1 MIKIN
6 GKEYGGVI
14 NVQSITESFEKV
26 YGESSVVK
34 QNGED
39 WYDVIGTRYIHQV
52 VFTQNPSVT
61 PEESDE
67 FFELISSP
75 NAFQVVTLP
84 HGSGEITYNAHI
96 SAGSRQLIDF
106 IDGKY
111 IWDDNITLT
120 FRAAEPQ
127 RRSDT

>member
-14 NVQSITESFEKV
+14 NVLSITESFEKV
-26 YGESSVVK
+26 YGENSAIK

-52 VFTQNPSVT
+52 VFTQNPSAS

-67 FFELISSP
+67 FFDLISSP
-75 NAFQVVTLP
+75 DTLHTVTLP
-84 HGSGEITYNAHI
+84 HNSGEITYNAHI
-96 SAGSRQLIDF
+96 STGSRQLLDCIG
-106 IDGKY
+106 GKY

-120 FRAAEPQ
+120 FRATEPQ